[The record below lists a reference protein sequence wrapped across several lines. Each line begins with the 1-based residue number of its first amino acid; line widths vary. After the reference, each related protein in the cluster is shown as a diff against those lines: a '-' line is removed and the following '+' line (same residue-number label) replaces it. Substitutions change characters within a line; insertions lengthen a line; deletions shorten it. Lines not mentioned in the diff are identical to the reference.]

1 MECRVEGKKG
11 NQKLE
16 IPPIFMR
23 GIISIVKM
31 STLLKM
37 SYGFKAIP
45 RVGDTNKSFYRT
57 RKSHPE
63 IATEAQKTP
72 NSPNNP
78 GGKRAKLKAS
88 QYLVLRHTTRH
99 KQNSMVLA

>member
-1 MECRVEGKKG
+1 
-11 NQKLE
+11 
-16 IPPIFMR
+16 MR
-23 GIISIVKM
+23 GIISIVKI

-45 RVGDTNKSFYRT
+45 GWGGIRIKVFYRT

-72 NSPNNP
+72 NSPSNP
-78 GGKRAKLKAS
+78 GGKKSKAEGIPIS
-88 QYLVLRHTTRH
+88 SFETYY
-99 KQNSMVLA
+99 KA

>member
-1 MECRVEGKKG
+1 
-11 NQKLE
+11 
-16 IPPIFMR
+16 MR

-45 RVGDTNKSFYRT
+45 GGGGVAGIRIKVFYRT

-78 GGKRAKLKAS
+78 GGKKSKAEGIPIS
-88 QYLVLRHTTRH
+88 SFETYY
-99 KQNSMVLA
+99 KA